1 MRTLTLSTLLL
12 AMVALTPEPAA
23 AYWTRLCSNTW
34 QACASVQNVQFSGNQ
49 LRLQVTNISTEP
61 GTENGY
67 IRNFLMKFKD
77 PVSVTGVSV
86 SGVSGTWSAGT
97 QTGNA
102 ADRDWDIFA
111 RGDGGST
118 GIYVGQTATFVI
130 TFGGDV
136 SANEL
141 VDWAANFQA
150 LGPDN
155 IESEYAVVPEPITIV
170 LFAIGGICL
179 RSRKKNC

>member
-1 MRTLTLSTLLL
+1 
-12 AMVALTPEPAA
+12 MVALTPEPAA

-34 QACASVQNVQFSGNQ
+34 QACASVQNVQFTGNQ

-61 GTENGY
+61 GTENSY

-77 PVSVTGVSV
+77 PVSVTGISV
-86 SGVSGTWSAGT
+86 SGVSGNWSTGT
-97 QTGNA
+97 QTGHA
-102 ADRDWDIFA
+102 ADREWYIFA
-111 RGDGGST
+111 RGTPGST

-150 LGPDN
+150 LGTDADD
-155 IESEYAVVPEPITIV
+155 SEYAVVPEPITMV
-170 LFAIGGICL
+170 LLGSGLAGLGGVSAL
-179 RSRKKNC
+179 RRRRRKNELIDG